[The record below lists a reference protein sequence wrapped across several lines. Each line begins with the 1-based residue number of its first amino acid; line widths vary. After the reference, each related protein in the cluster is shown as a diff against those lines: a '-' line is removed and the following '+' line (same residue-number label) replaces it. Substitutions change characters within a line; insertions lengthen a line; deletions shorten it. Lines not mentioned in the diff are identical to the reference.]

1 MSTLTSLAVSDLG
14 TGTTATLHLPGWCG
28 GRDVFDPLLAA
39 AAGRRISVDLP
50 GHGQSVAP
58 AGDFTSADVL
68 DDVLA
73 HVDQLG
79 LERVV
84 PVALSHA
91 GWFAVELRRAL
102 GPERVPGIVMI
113 DWMPIGAPPGFLDA
127 LSGLQDPDEWAGV
140 RAQLFQMW
148 TTGVD
153 TQEVH
158 EYVSSMGEYGYAHW
172 SRAGREIAGA
182 FMKHGSPV
190 AALAGL
196 AEEQGVDCPTLH
208 LYAQPGDDAYLEAQQ
223 GFAAENPWFQVHRL
237 AATSHFPTFEVPEE
251 IVGRI
256 DGFIST
262 MR

>member
-1 MSTLTSLAVSDLG
+1 MPTHTSLAVSDLG
-14 TGTTATLHLPGWCG
+14 TGTISTVHLPGWCG

-39 AAGRRISVDLP
+39 EGGRRISVDLP
-50 GHGQSVAP
+50 GHDRPGAP

-68 DDVLA
+68 ADVVEMADHLSL
-73 HVDQLG
+73 D
-79 LERVV
+79 RIV

-91 GWFAVELRRAL
+91 GWFAIELRRAL
-102 GPERVPGIVMI
+102 GPERVPAVVTL
-113 DWMPIGAPPGFLDA
+113 DWMPIGPPPGFMDA
-127 LSGLQDPDEWAGV
+127 LGGLQDPDAWADV

-153 TQEVH
+153 VQAVH
-158 EYVSSMGEYGYAHW
+158 DYVASMGEHGFDMW

-182 FMKHGSPV
+182 FMKHGTPV

-208 LYAQPGDDAYLEAQQ
+208 LYAQPGDDSYLEAQQ

-237 AATSHFPTFEVPEE
+237 AATSHFPTLEVPEE
-251 IVGRI
+251 IAGRI
-256 DGFIST
+256 EAFVAAV
-262 MR
+262 R